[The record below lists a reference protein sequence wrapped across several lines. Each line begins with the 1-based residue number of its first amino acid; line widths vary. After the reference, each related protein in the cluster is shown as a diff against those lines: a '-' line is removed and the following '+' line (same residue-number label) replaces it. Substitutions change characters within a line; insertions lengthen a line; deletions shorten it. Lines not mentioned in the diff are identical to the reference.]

1 MSELVVSLSSD
12 VSMVL
17 RPDHDSEEV
26 LDILERGAVD
36 NLNLAYHNIDEAA
49 KCVHFI
55 LQNRLWRH
63 RKNEDGS
70 FKYFRDGKFL
80 QELYIPDL
88 ERMLGRW
95 GRASIFS
102 KYRGTKLGF
111 NGLELTT
118 EEFDYGGG
126 IERLEIIEE
135 EITKNGKIDQKT
147 GKIIEY
153 HGDTGGL
160 EPKEFFRNLF
170 FRLAPGNTKEM
181 SPAQVREAIRNAVSA
196 RANIWFE
203 MITIARGSTNSG
215 YETKWNKEE
224 VIEGILDKQFGLMSE
239 PNIPQDVLSEY
250 CKRLRTKNPLKA
262 ESDGVPNQE
271 AASVGQ
277 QETTVSSGKV

>member
-1 MSELVVSLSSD
+1 MSDLKLLPE
-12 VSMVL
+12 
-17 RPDHDSEEV
+17 HDSEEN
-26 LDILERGAVD
+26 LNFLEQGAVD

-55 LQNRLWRH
+55 LYHRLWRH
-63 RKNEDGS
+63 RRNEDGS

-111 NGLELTT
+111 NGLELTI

-126 IERLEIIEE
+126 IERLQIIEE
-135 EITKNGKIDQKT
+135 EITKGGGKIDQKT

-170 FRLAPGNTKEM
+170 FRLAPNNVKEM
-181 SPAQVREAIRNAVSA
+181 SPAQVRDAIRNAVSA

-203 MITIARGSTNSG
+203 MVRVKIGPGDSG
-215 YETKWNKEE
+215 YETRWCREE
-224 VIEGILDKQFGLMSE
+224 VQDGILDHQNGLMSE
-239 PNIPQDVLSEY
+239 PGIPQDVLSEF
-250 CKRLRTKNPLKA
+250 CKRLRTKHPLKVEEGNA
-262 ESDGVPNQE
+262 PNQE
-271 AASVGQ
+271 VISVGQ
-277 QETTVSSGKV
+277 EETVSKGKV